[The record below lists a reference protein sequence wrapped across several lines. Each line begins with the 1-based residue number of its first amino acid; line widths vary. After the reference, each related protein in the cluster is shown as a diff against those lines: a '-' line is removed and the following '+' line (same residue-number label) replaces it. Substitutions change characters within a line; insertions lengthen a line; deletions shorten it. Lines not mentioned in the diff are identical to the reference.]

1 PSRTRA
7 RRPPDRKRPRPK
19 TANPAPARWPP
30 RYMFVSRAGAA
41 RPFSGLRIPMPSDI
55 DVSSLPAPAQK
66 LLGPGAPLP
75 MRLMAARG
83 IVPGLKPADIVQ
95 VLCVLAESDDPEI
108 HKLANATLDA
118 LPPPILTG
126 ALNGDLPA
134 SAIDRI
140 ARAHPNHHDV
150 LAALLRMPRI
160 GRDTLEHAAQIAD
173 ERSGELIATNEQLML
188 ANPTVIEAL
197 YMNRNVRMST
207 ADRLVELA
215 VRNGI
220 ELGIPAYKEAAQAI
234 TNELIP
240 EPTEEPT
247 YDDLMFAEAE
257 RLADAT

>member
-150 LAALLRMPRI
+150 LAALLRMPRARRDGSGEI
-160 GRDTLEHAAQIAD
+160 GRAHRLNSSHVKSSYAVFCLKKKNTI
-173 ERSGELIATNEQLML
+173 RSNTPPQG
-188 ANPTVIEAL
+188 
-197 YMNRNVRMST
+197 
-207 ADRLVELA
+207 
-215 VRNGI
+215 
-220 ELGIPAYKEAAQAI
+220 
-234 TNELIP
+234 
-240 EPTEEPT
+240 
-247 YDDLMFAEAE
+247 
-257 RLADAT
+257 